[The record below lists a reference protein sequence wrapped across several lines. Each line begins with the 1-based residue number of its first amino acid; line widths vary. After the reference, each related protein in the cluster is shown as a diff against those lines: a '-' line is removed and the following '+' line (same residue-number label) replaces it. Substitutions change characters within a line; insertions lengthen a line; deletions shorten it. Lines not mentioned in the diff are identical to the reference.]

1 MNYKNL
7 PEETKNKIQ
16 AYTISGCAV
25 VLFYLILQHIPAFA
39 FVFGKLWNALSP
51 FVFGLCFSFILV
63 PLRNIVENNW
73 LSRFEW
79 KKTTKRRIAVAVS
92 MIVLLLILTSF
103 FSILIPQLIDSASRL
118 ASALDDYF
126 RSVQEF
132 ITKINGNNTELAS
145 YLNKILD
152 LLRDQLGTWLT
163 DAQGGLNK
171 IVSYSV
177 SVVSTV
183 LNFFIGLILAVYL
196 LLDQE
201 KFTMQFKKM
210 TYALMPKNF
219 ADKIMYVLGLTGRMF
234 NRFIFG
240 KALDSLIIGILCYV
254 IVSLMGLPYT
264 ALIAVVIGFTNMIP
278 VFGPFLG
285 AIPCIFILFIINPL
299 QALEFTVFI
308 LILQQVD
315 GNIIGPYI
323 LGDSLGLPNVWVI
336 FAIIAGGALF
346 GIPGMFIGVPIFAV
360 IYILLRGFINKQL
373 ENKHLDTEKL

>member
-1 MNYKNL
+1 
-7 PEETKNKIQ
+7 
-16 AYTISGCAV
+16 
-25 VLFYLILQHIPAFA
+25 
-39 FVFGKLWNALSP
+39 
-51 FVFGLCFSFILV
+51 
-63 PLRNIVENNW
+63 
-73 LSRFEW
+73 
-79 KKTTKRRIAVAVS
+79 
-92 MIVLLLILTSF
+92 
-103 FSILIPQLIDSASRL
+103 
-118 ASALDDYF
+118 
-126 RSVQEF
+126 
-132 ITKINGNNTELAS
+132 
-145 YLNKILD
+145 
-152 LLRDQLGTWLT
+152 
-163 DAQGGLNK
+163 
-171 IVSYSV
+171 
-177 SVVSTV
+177 
-183 LNFFIGLILAVYL
+183 
-196 LLDQE
+196 
-201 KFTMQFKKM
+201 
-210 TYALMPKNF
+210 
-219 ADKIMYVLGLTGRMF
+219 MYVLNLTGRMF

-308 LILQQVD
+308 LILQQID

-373 ENKHLDTEKL
+373 ERKHLDTEKL